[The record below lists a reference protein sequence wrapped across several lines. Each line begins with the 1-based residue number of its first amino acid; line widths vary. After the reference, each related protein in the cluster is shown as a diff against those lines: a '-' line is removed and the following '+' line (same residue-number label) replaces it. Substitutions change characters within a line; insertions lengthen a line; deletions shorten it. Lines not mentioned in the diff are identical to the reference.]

1 MQQFPGSGRSREPVG
16 LLRVSTMDVTGVETI
31 YSSAMKNAYITW
43 DDDTLNK
50 FLADPAGF
58 VHFIIPRSAERENVI
73 AYLDTLKDR

>member
-1 MQQFPGSGRSREPVG
+1 LQQFPGSGRSRKPVG
-16 LLRVSTMDVTGVETI
+16 LLRGSTKDVTGVETV

-58 VHFIIPRSAERENVI
+58 VHFIIPSSAERENVI
-73 AYLDTLKDR
+73 AYLDTLKDP